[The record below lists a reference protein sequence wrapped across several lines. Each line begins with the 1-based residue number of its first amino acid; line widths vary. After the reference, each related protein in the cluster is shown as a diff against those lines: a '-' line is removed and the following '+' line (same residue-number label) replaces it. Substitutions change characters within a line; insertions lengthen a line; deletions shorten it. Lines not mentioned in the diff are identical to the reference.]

1 MAIEHLHFNFGAFK
15 TSAHI
20 TSDLPGIEEIAR
32 AFGGDFFRPLLVCDR
47 NTEYLA
53 AKIRGS
59 DTSIPVCTLEA
70 GEAHKNWQ
78 AVEAILRSAHDA
90 GLGRDGTFIGV
101 GGGVVGDICAFAASI
116 YMRGCSV
123 ALVSTTLLGMVDA
136 SLGGKTGFDLFDK
149 KNLIG
154 AFYPARHVYM
164 PMESLTTLPQSE
176 WRSGTAEL
184 IKTAILD
191 SDDFL
196 DELADV
202 SAVKDTSRLAGFISR
217 AARYKGKIVEEDPL
231 ETGNR
236 RVLLNLGHTFGHA
249 LESVAGLGTVSHG
262 EAVAWGIARSCDL
275 GLALGVTPNARAEK
289 IKTLLAAYG
298 YEGGAPHPLMN
309 DAAIF
314 IRALGSDKKKRGGKL
329 TFIVPDEHSARPVTV
344 DSPSLMDTVRCII
357 NGKSLS

>member
-1 MAIEHLHFNFGAFK
+1 
-15 TSAHI
+15 
-20 TSDLPGIEEIAR
+20 
-32 AFGGDFFRPLLVCDR
+32 
-47 NTEYLA
+47 
-53 AKIRGS
+53 
-59 DTSIPVCTLEA
+59 
-70 GEAHKNWQ
+70 
-78 AVEAILRSAHDA
+78 
-90 GLGRDGTFIGV
+90 
-101 GGGVVGDICAFAASI
+101 
-116 YMRGCSV
+116 
-123 ALVSTTLLGMVDA
+123 
-136 SLGGKTGFDLFDK
+136 
-149 KNLIG
+149 
-154 AFYPARHVYM
+154 
-164 PMESLTTLPQSE
+164 
-176 WRSGTAEL
+176 
-184 IKTAILD
+184 
-191 SDDFL
+191 
-196 DELADV
+196 V